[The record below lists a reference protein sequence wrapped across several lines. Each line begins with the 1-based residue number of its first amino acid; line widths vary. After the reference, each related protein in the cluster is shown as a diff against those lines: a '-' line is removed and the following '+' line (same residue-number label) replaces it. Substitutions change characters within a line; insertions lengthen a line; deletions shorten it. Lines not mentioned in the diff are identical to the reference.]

1 MFAAFDGQLWM
12 TLLAQ
17 VHGNSSRVRWAEK
30 FKSHFEL
37 KRLFGRSIYHRA
49 IPWAI
54 PFGNRSTPFLKTT
67 LATTTIMV
75 RHVTI
80 VIWVRHRFQK
90 RIARVLAR
98 SLFRRR
104 PYVDTGYPKYGL
116 RADLTDTCDNGT
128 VEGVTM
134 VWSSDRV
141 NVDASLDCCSGYAGS
156 SRFTSDGRV
165 PP

>member
-1 MFAAFDGQLWM
+1 M
-12 TLLAQ
+12 TLRP
-17 VHGNSSRVRWAEK
+17 HEHSSRVRRAEK
-30 FKSHFEL
+30 FKCHFEL

-49 IPWAI
+49 IP
-54 PFGNRSTPFLKTT
+54 FGNRSIPFLKAT
-67 LATTTIMV
+67 LATNTIMV

-80 VIWVRHRFQK
+80 VTCVRHRIQK

-104 PYVDTGYPKYGL
+104 PWVDTGYPKYGF
-116 RADLTDTCDNGT
+116 RSDLTDSCDNGK

-134 VWSSDRV
+134 VWSSDKV
-141 NVDASLDCCSGYAGS
+141 SVDASRNCRSGYDGS
-156 SRFTSDGRV
+156 SRFTSEGRV